1 MILNISPI
9 PFDVIIRKMNYL
21 IEKCHN
27 FKIKVFLWL
36 MGKGNHEMWY
46 ELQKRYVTD
55 MQPCNYESIGKHS
68 MIGYGSVMVPANMYL
83 EEYTRIQNHLNFISY
98 RGKLIVKKYA
108 AIGAGCIIIPG
119 DHVPTVGV
127 PQYLSGKL
135 HINDVDGEIVVGEDA
150 WVGAGTILLS
160 HCKIGRGA
168 VVAAGAVV
176 SKPVPPYAVVAG
188 VPAKIIATR
197 FTMEQILAHEAML
210 YPVDER
216 MTRERLVMLFKEN
229 FEGKRAIGK
238 SDMSEADLQK
248 LMEAKKKLGMPSYS

>member
-1 MILNISPI
+1 MKQINL
-9 PFDVIIRKMNYL
+9 FLKKIR
-21 IEKCHN
+21 
-27 FKIKVFLWL
+27 IKLFLWL
-36 MGKGNHEMWY
+36 IGEENHNMWNR
-46 ELQKRYVTD
+46 LQKNYVFNMRPEMFGNRSEHAD
-55 MQPCNYESIGKHS
+55 VGYESLMNPK
-68 MIGYGSVMVPANMYL
+68 NMYL
-83 EEYTRIQNHLNFISY
+83 ENFTRIQNHLNFISY

-127 PQYLSGKL
+127 PQYLAGNL

-160 HCKIGRGA
+160 HCSIGRGA

-197 FTMEQILAHEAML
+197 FTIDQILQHEAQL
-210 YPVDER
+210 YPENER
-216 MTRERLVMLFKEN
+216 MSKDELERIFMEN
-229 FEGKRAIGK
+229 YQGKKAIGK
-238 SDMSEADLQK
+238 SDMSEEDKERLEK
-248 LMEAKKKLGMPSYS
+248 AKRELGMSLS